1 MSSLLN
7 INKCKYVKFNSLK
20 KKRLIYQTNL
30 ILKNRVIILK
40 LTNSPK
46 FILSHLKLLRPYL
59 D

>member
-1 MSSLLN
+1 MLN
-7 INKCKYVKFNSLK
+7 LIVK
-20 KKRLIYQTNL
+20 KKKLIYQTNL